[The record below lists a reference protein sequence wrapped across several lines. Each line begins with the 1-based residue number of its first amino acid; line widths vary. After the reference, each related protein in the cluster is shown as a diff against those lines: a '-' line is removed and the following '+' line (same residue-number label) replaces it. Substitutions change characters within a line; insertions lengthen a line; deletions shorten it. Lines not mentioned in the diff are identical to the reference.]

1 MRFDLDEEQ
10 ADIRNMVR
18 RFSAQEITP
27 YAETWDETHH
37 FPREV
42 YHKMAGLG
50 LMGMT
55 TPEEYGGSALS
66 RLSGALVYEELAK
79 GEMAT
84 AVGLSVHNM
93 VTGSIARFGSRQQR
107 LRWVPGLA
115 SGQLLGAFSLSEA
128 GSGSDAAHL
137 QCRAEHRDDVY
148 VLNGTKMWVT
158 NGGEAEIYLLMART
172 GGNIGSAGITAF
184 GVEKI
189 TPGFPLGK
197 PEPKMAL
204 TPRPNT
210 RPTF

>member
-10 ADIRNMVR
+10 SDIRNMVR

-66 RLSGALVYEELAK
+66 PLSGALVYEELAK

-84 AVGLSVHNM
+84 PVGLSLHNII
-93 VTGSIARFGSRQQR
+93 THSISRFVSRQKR
-107 LRWVPGLA
+107 
-115 SGQLLGAFSLSEA
+115 
-128 GSGSDAAHL
+128 
-137 QCRAEHRDDVY
+137 
-148 VLNGTKMWVT
+148 
-158 NGGEAEIYLLMART
+158 
-172 GGNIGSAGITAF
+172 
-184 GVEKI
+184 
-189 TPGFPLGK
+189 
-197 PEPKMAL
+197 
-204 TPRPNT
+204 
-210 RPTF
+210 